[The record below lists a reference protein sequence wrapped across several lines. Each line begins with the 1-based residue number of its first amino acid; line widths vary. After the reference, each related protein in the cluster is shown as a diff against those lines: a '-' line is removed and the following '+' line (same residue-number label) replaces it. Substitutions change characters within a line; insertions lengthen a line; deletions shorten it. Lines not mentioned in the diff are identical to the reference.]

1 MLKNDNPPF
10 FIDNNVYFCITYH
23 MVKSMGTYRQI
34 IISNDVA
41 ADLRNVINEVK
52 PDKTFVVTDETA
64 ERVCLPLIQGVDC
77 IRTAPVIAVGVSDV
91 HKDIESVEHVW
102 RLLSE
107 KGATRHSCVVNIGG
121 GMVTDLGGFAAST
134 FKRGVSFINVP
145 TTLLAMVDASV
156 GGKTGVNFNGLK
168 NEIGVFSDAC
178 GVIICTE
185 FLRTLDAGNM
195 ASGYAEMLK
204 HGLISDVDTWRELVT
219 FDLFRPDFRQL
230 QGMVAR
236 SVAVKERIVAADPF
250 ERGLR
255 KALNF
260 GHTAGHAFEEL
271 ALRRCQPV
279 LHGHAV
285 ACGMV
290 CELYMSCVK
299 TGFPIGLMR
308 QTVAFIRDN
317 YGRLNVDCDD
327 YPELY
332 ELMKHDKK
340 NVSDVI
346 NFTLLAG
353 IGDVRTDQT
362 ATRKEIYDAF
372 DFYREGL

>member
-1 MLKNDNPPF
+1 
-10 FIDNNVYFCITYH
+10 
-23 MVKSMGTYRQI
+23 MVKSMGTYRRI

-41 ADLRNVINEVK
+41 ADLRNAINEVK

-64 ERVCLPLIQGVDC
+64 ERVCLPLIQDVDC

-168 NEIGVFSDAC
+168 NEIGVFSDAS

-353 IGDVRTDQT
+353 IGDIRTDQT